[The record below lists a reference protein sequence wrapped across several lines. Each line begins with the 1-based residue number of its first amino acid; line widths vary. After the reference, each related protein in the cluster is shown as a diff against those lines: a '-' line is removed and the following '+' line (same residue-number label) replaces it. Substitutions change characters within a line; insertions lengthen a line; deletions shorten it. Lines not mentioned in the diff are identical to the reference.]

1 MRGGEGGLLYSANRL
16 VPALNKY
23 GNIVHRFGVDQ
34 DDLPAKDW
42 PDWRQQGVGRPWG
55 STDAR
60 VPSLTPPF
68 VLDTARWVPILCMSV
83 LWLCTSVFSIKWA
96 SFGCV
101 TQQRCFVYLCCVFCV
116 FSCYSRLVSL
126 QSTIHQHSWNLLVI
140 TPTTTVDVPFSC
152 L

>member
-1 MRGGEGGLLYSANRL
+1 MVCVRGGEGGLLYSANRL

-42 PDWRQQGVGRPWG
+42 PDWRQQGVGRLWG
-55 STDAR
+55 STDPR

-68 VLDTARWVPILCMSV
+68 VLDTARWAPILCMSV

-96 SFGCV
+96 LLVSV
-101 TQQRCFVYLCCVFCV
+101 TKDEVFCV
-116 FSCYSRLVSL
+116 FLLRLVLVFSL
-126 QSTIHQHSWNLLVI
+126 FRIWVPANQESPKLVELI
-140 TPTTTVDVPFSC
+140 RIKSYNYVW
-152 L
+152 